1 MNVQWYKYKNLE
13 EREMTDIEV
22 NHVRRIRREV
32 INGYNVTITEVS
44 QDGKKWFPYG
54 EVIRHRHER
63 VSRRSRTH

>member
-1 MNVQWYKYKNLE
+1 
-13 EREMTDIEV
+13 MTDIEV

-63 VSRRSRTH
+63 VSRRSRKH